1 MYIFLKNIRERF
13 SNKGKEGIL
22 FILLSFGIFVACQGA
37 LEDTNPFSPST
48 TAIRV
53 VPNTVALTQG
63 GTITFTTLGATAPF
77 SWTSS
82 NLVVGTIVADT
93 GVFTAGTTSGTST
106 VTLVDAVGD
115 TATSTVTVSGLPL
128 TFDVTG
134 ITQDTVDATDVI
146 TVTANSSGGGFTAT
160 IANNNTGSTYAL
172 SPTFAT
178 TTGTTFT
185 ITTPATQPTLAEGN
199 QTFTISVTDTGNGN
213 TGTVTY
219 VFQAALV

>member
-1 MYIFLKNIRERF
+1 MNNFLKNTRERF
-13 SNKGKEGIL
+13 NNKGKEGLL
-22 FILLSFGIFVACQGA
+22 FILLSFGIFVACEGA

-53 VPNTVALTQG
+53 VPNTVSLTQG
-63 GTITFTTLGATAPF
+63 GTITFTTIGATAPF

-82 NLVVGTIVADT
+82 NLTVGTIIADT

-134 ITQDTVDATDVI
+134 ATQVAISTADVI
-146 TVTANSSGGGFTAT
+146 TVTANGSAAGFTTA
-160 IANNNTGSTYAL
+160 IANNNTGSTFTL
-172 SPTFAT
+172 SPTTVNTAT
-178 TTGTTFT
+178 TIT
-185 ITTPATQPTLAEGN
+185 ITSPATLPTLAQGN
-199 QTFTISVTDTGNGN
+199 QTFTITVTDTGNGN
-213 TGTVTY
+213 TGTLTY
-219 VFQAALV
+219 VFVADIV